1 LSVRPYFDAVRRDTK
16 LIRKEWYTVISTAMA
31 ALLQTVV
38 LSASPTM
45 TYEQAYA
52 ETEKT
57 GKPLVV
63 LIGADWC
70 GACRVMKN
78 TALPQVAQDAVF
90 NDVAF
95 TTVNTD
101 TQKDI
106 VKQVMQGGSIPQLV
120 MFQRDGDKWTQQ
132 RLVGAQSPTAIIQF
146 LRAGVKNSLGKL
158 AGRE

>member
-1 LSVRPYFDAVRRDTK
+1 
-16 LIRKEWYTVISTAMA
+16 
-31 ALLQTVV
+31 
-38 LSASPTM
+38 
-45 TYEQAYA
+45 
-52 ETEKT
+52 
-57 GKPLVV
+57 
-63 LIGADWC
+63 
-70 GACRVMKN
+70 
-78 TALPQVAQDAVF
+78 VAQDAVF